1 MEPAAAEGAGPRRL
15 EPAAAAG
22 ARRVPALAVA
32 AIAVLAAV
40 VVAALVRP
48 WVDPEPLGRVDLGR
62 TFLPPIWSE
71 GGTWRHPLGTD
82 QLGRDVFTRLAY
94 GARLSLLVAVTAAG
108 LSAIVGTAVG
118 LLTGYFEGWIDVVAS
133 RVIEAQLSLPLILVA
148 LALVVGFGASVPTLI
163 AAIAISTW
171 VPYARVVR
179 SEVLVLRRSDFVAL
193 SIVTGLRPPTI
204 LWRHVLPNVLPS
216 VIVLASQSFGQA
228 IIYEASLSYL
238 GLAVQPPGVSW
249 GLMIAQARIFLSSR
263 AWLVLAP
270 ALALA
275 VTALAANILGD
286 LVRDRLDPTLE
297 AAR

>member
-1 MEPAAAEGAGPRRL
+1 MEPAAV
-15 EPAAAAG
+15 AAAHRG
-22 ARRVPALAVA
+22 LSALAVA
-32 AIAVLAAV
+32 AMAVLAAV
-40 VVAALVRP
+40 VLAAVARP
-48 WVDPEPLGRVDLGR
+48 WFDPEPLGRVDLGR
-62 TFLPPIWSE
+62 TFVPPIWSAS
-71 GGTWRHPLGTD
+71 GTWGHPLGTD
-82 QLGRDVFTRLAY
+82 QLGRDIFTRLAY

-108 LSAIVGTAVG
+108 LSAVVGTVVG
-118 LLTGYFEGWIDVVAS
+118 LLTGYFEGWIDVVAA
-133 RVIEAQLSLPLILVA
+133 RLIEAQLSLPLILVA
-148 LALVVGFGASVPTLI
+148 LAMVVGFGASVPTLI

-171 VPYARVVR
+171 VSYARVVR

-193 SIVTGLRPPTI
+193 SIITGLRPSTI
-204 LWRHVLPNVLPS
+204 LWRHILPNVLPS

-249 GLMIAQARIFLSSR
+249 GLMIAQARIFLSSQ

-275 VTALAANILGD
+275 VTALAANVLGD